1 MKRLLLIL
9 ILTFS
14 FQSLAKADD
23 IRDFEIEGMSIGDS
37 LLNHYSKNIL
47 DNINKYYYPNSKT
60 IVGLYSGVFNKN
72 LNNYDAIQ
80 FSVTPDNYQIEAIAG
95 LNYEF
100 KNKKKECYQKM
111 EKIFNEIQSLF
122 PNSETEKEKE
132 SPHDADLSGK
142 SVGKI
147 YKIYLNNGIIRVACT
162 DWAKEI
168 NNFDSLK
175 ISIHSKKH
183 IDWINKEA
191 Y

>member
-1 MKRLLLIL
+1 MKQLMLIL

-14 FQSLAKADD
+14 FQSLTRADD

-37 LLNHYSKNIL
+37 LLKHYSKNVL
-47 DNINKYYYPNSKT
+47 DNIEKYYYPNSKK
-60 IVGLYSGVFNKN
+60 IVGLYSQVFNKN

-100 KNKKKECYQKM
+100 ENKKKECYQEM
-111 EKIFNEIQSLF
+111 EKIFDEIQSLF
-122 PNSETEKEKE
+122 PNSKTVKEKE
-132 SPHDADLSGK
+132 SSHEADVSGK

-147 YKIYLNNGIIRVACT
+147 YRINLNNGFIRVTCT
-162 DWAKEI
+162 DWAKTMSHS
-168 NNFDSLK
+168 DSLK
-175 ISIHSKKH
+175 ISIHTTKH
-183 IDWINKEA
+183 IDWINNEA

>member
-1 MKRLLLIL
+1 MKN
-9 ILTFS
+9 
-14 FQSLAKADD
+14 K
-23 IRDFEIEGMSIGDS
+23 FEIVEKLSESNSIKILFLLMLGGIIIRLHFTQFHIPINLDGIDYFIYAVAMSKEEFFPTGYLETNFGWPS
-37 LLNHYSKNIL
+37 FVS
-47 DNINKYYYPNSKT
+47 
-60 IVGLYSGVFNKN
+60 VF
-72 LNNYDAIQ
+72 
-80 FSVTPDNYQIEAIAG
+80 FT
-95 LNYEF
+95 
-100 KNKKKECYQKM
+100 
-111 EKIFNEIQSLF
+111 LF

>member
-1 MKRLLLIL
+1 MNRLLLIL

-14 FQSLAKADD
+14 FQTLAKADD

>member
-1 MKRLLLIL
+1 MNRLLAILIL
-9 ILTFS
+9 IFS
-14 FQSLAKADD
+14 FQTLSRADD
-23 IRDFEIEGMSIGDS
+23 IGDFEIEGISIGDS

>member
-14 FQSLAKADD
+14 FQSVAKADD

-37 LLNHYSKNIL
+37 LLKHYSKNVL
-47 DNINKYYYPNSKT
+47 DNIEKYYYPNSKK
-60 IVGLYSGVFNKN
+60 IVGLYSQVFNKN

-100 KNKKKECYQKM
+100 ENKKKECYQEM
-111 EKIFNEIQSLF
+111 ENIFDEIQSLF
-122 PNSETEKEKE
+122 PNSKTVKEKE
-132 SPHDADLSGK
+132 SSHEADVSGK

-147 YKIYLNNGIIRVACT
+147 YRINLSNGFIRVTCT
-162 DWAKEI
+162 DWAKKMSHA
-168 NNFDSLK
+168 DSLK
-175 ISIHSKKH
+175 ISIHTIKH
-183 IDWINKEA
+183 IDWINNEA